1 MIKKLK
7 IHKMRETA
15 ITKTKAEKNL
25 NIYIYIYFFFLICN
39 WEIVHKWKVNL
50 NPSVEE
56 GVHISLQ

>member
-25 NIYIYIYFFFLICN
+25 NIYIYFFFKFVIEKLFIN
-39 WEIVHKWKVNL
+39 EK
-50 NPSVEE
+50 
-56 GVHISLQ
+56 